1 MKLKTIKKNYNN
13 YNLYLIID
21 SSQATEEV
29 KKFLKMIKANDF
41 SEIFSLFAN
50 TKENNLPWDVA
61 PLLLNFSSLENDEIE
76 EIIEYWWKAK
86 DILQFLV
93 IEKEYPIKM
102 LIKKLQNLLEIEMPD
117 STKVMFRWFD
127 PRVSQN
133 MKYLLEEKYLELIYK
148 NVVYW
153 GVKYVEPNLG
163 RKNIKNLV
171 YDYV

>member
-29 KKFLKMIKANDF
+29 KNFLKMIKVNEF

-148 NVVYW
+148 NIVYW
-153 GVKYVEPNLG
+153 GVKYIEPNLG